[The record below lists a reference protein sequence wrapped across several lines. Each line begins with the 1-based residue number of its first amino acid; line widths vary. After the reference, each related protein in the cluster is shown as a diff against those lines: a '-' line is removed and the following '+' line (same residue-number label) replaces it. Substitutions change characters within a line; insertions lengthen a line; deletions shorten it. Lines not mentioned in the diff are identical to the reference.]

1 MKIFGDREA
10 KVFSEEANNTFLD
23 LHNSSD
29 YKKAEFRIF
38 VTDLFLLIPSLKTTE
53 NILTSMLISILHLP
67 VSEQVQDI

>member
-1 MKIFGDREA
+1 MQQLLVKDEHDMKIFGDREA

-38 VTDLFLLIPSLKTTE
+38 IIDLK
-53 NILTSMLISILHLP
+53 
-67 VSEQVQDI
+67 

>member
-10 KVFSEEANNTFLD
+10 KVFSEEANNTFHD

-38 VTDLFLLIPSLKTTE
+38 VTDLK
-53 NILTSMLISILHLP
+53 
-67 VSEQVQDI
+67 